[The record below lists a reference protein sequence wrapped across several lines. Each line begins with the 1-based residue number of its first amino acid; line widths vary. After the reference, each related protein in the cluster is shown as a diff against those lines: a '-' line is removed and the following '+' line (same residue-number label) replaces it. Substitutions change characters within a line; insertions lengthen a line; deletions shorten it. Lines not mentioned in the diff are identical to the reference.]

1 MVHRLVEVDSLVGIH
16 MSDLGIIN
24 NQDLALEILDSFE
37 AERSKLTSS
46 SANIEKRVNKNV
58 KNTDAI
64 KNHLVKLNE
73 SLNSQQIN
81 KSPDPETDQIDTVA
95 YKNYLIKAKQKKQV
109 Q

>member
-1 MVHRLVEVDSLVGIH
+1 MVHRLVEADSLVGIH
-16 MSDLGIIN
+16 MNDLGIIN
-24 NQDLALEILDSFE
+24 NQDLALEILDSFDV
-37 AERSKLTSS
+37 ERSKLTSS

-64 KNHLVKLNE
+64 KKELAKMNE

-81 KSPDPETDQIDTVA
+81 KSSRTQIDTVD
-95 YKNYLIKAKQKKQV
+95 YKNYLIKAKQKKQL